1 MNSATIAFRV
11 NGSLHSRYIGYPN
24 TDLILLH
31 ALELIARMAEKD
43 DYDIL
48 DDAAD
53 LTIDLMLLV
62 DAAGGFVD
70 TESLGARVL
79 PKNAWLMLVSTRGRD
94 YATLERLLRW
104 VKGLLDGSV
113 DRLIERRIAVT
124 EDAI

>member
-1 MNSATIAFRV
+1 MNSAEIAFRM
-11 NGSLHSRYIGYPN
+11 NAQPTSRYQFDQA
-24 TDLILLH
+24 TDGILLH

-62 DAAGGFVD
+62 DATGGFVH
-70 TESLGARVL
+70 TEELGSRPL
-79 PKNAWLMLVSTRGRD
+79 PKNAWLMLVTTRGKD

-104 VKGLLDGSV
+104 VKGLLEGSV
-113 DRLIERRIAVT
+113 DRLIERRMDVT
-124 EDAI
+124 EDTK